1 MTTATTETSAHPMA
15 KSRRTTSSDETKARI
30 LTATIETLKDDGLLG
45 LTARGIARK
54 GGFNQALIY
63 YHYGSITEAVLAG
76 IGRMSEDRIERY
88 QGRLEGM
95 RTLTEIAEV
104 AAALHHED
112 VEAGN
117 MTVLTQV
124 LAASAADPELR
135 AGLFERFAP
144 WNQLVE
150 EAVQRVLDG
159 TPFAGV
165 ISVPDVAFAAS
176 SLFIGIEL
184 YAYLDPD
191 PEREQSLFAT
201 ITGIARLVD
210 TLLQSGQLP
219 AADPA

>member
-1 MTTATTETSAHPMA
+1 MA
-15 KSRRTTSSDETKARI
+15 KPRRTTSSDETKARI
-30 LTATIETLKDDGLLG
+30 LTATIDTLKEEGLLG
-45 LTARGIARK
+45 LTARGIARR
-54 GGFNQALIY
+54 GDFNQALIY
-63 YHYGSITEAVLAG
+63 YHFGSITEAVLAG
-76 IGRMSEDRIERY
+76 VGRMSEDRIDRY
-88 QGRLEGM
+88 RDRLEGM

-135 AGLFERFAP
+135 AGLFERFGP
-144 WNQLVE
+144 WNRLVE
-150 EAVQRVLDG
+150 EAVQRVLDD

-165 ISVPDVAFAAS
+165 ISVQDVAFAAS

-191 PEREQSLFAT
+191 PAREQSLFTT

-210 TLLQSGQLP
+210 MLLQSGQLP
-219 AADPA
+219 SPEAG